1 MTNKFFD
8 RFLKNGSTVM
18 NNTILLN
25 LNKLNLTSEEFLVY
39 SILEMYGQRGNN
51 FPMPSQIE
59 SITGIEQNKIFGLI
73 QNLIQKRIIEMKT
86 IINKNHQQQDVYD
99 ITPVYSLL
107 EEIINDDMQKET
119 QTNVEN
125 SKQELFKMIEVEF
138 GRPLSPIEQETIHSW
153 IEEDN
158 YSIDLIKLSLKEAVL
173 NQAYSLKYMDR
184 ILINW
189 EKQNIKTP
197 EQLQERKN
205 RGEF

>member
-1 MTNKFFD
+1 MTNNFFD
-8 RFLKNGSTVM
+8 KFLKNGSTVM

-25 LNKLNLTSEEFLVY
+25 LKKLNLTSEEFLIY

-107 EEIINDDMQKET
+107 EKIVNDDTQKEV
-119 QTNVEN
+119 QNNIEN

>member
-107 EEIINDDMQKET
+107 EEIVNDDMQKEA